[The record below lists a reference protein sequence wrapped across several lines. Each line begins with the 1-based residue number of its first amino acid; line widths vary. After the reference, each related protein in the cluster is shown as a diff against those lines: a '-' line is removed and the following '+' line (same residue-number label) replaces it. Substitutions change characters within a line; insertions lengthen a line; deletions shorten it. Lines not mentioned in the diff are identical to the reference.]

1 MAAKRDEEDPAA
13 PSGGDDSPDW
23 TTWLRSRLERVS
35 NSEREAADSVQD
47 VPEEVAGG
55 DPPQPEGPVPQGHAA
70 PKSAPAA
77 PAPPPAPGS
86 ARSAP
91 TPAPAPVLPAPTPAP
106 VLPAVAAST
115 SGSEVDA
122 LRAAVTAL
130 VAGVGA
136 LADTFSGFRTT
147 VTERLDEYR
156 ETLLRAT
163 TDTATELEAHRQVH
177 AAATDKPATDEPDP
191 ALAEVNVQLQRL
203 AAGIADL
210 TLIRTEMEAHRQ
222 VHAAAAEPDPALAEV
237 NDQLQRLSA
246 GMDDVAAIRT
256 ELEAHRQVHAA
267 ADADADEPDP
277 ALGEVNDQLQRLA
290 AGIDHV
296 AAIRGD
302 DERWAEVMGRLLD
315 EVDAERQAT
324 EQERSVTGGVIERL
338 EGLEQAVQGIA
349 TDVAENVAGQQR
361 IATELAEMAE
371 AYPGFTAEWAQFV
384 EGQER
389 LAGYVAQIGQAQQG
403 VTAEVTHLV
412 LGQQRIVEDVAELAR
427 AQQRQADEVTQM
439 ALAQRA
445 SAEAEAVLEG
455 VVRDAAIEQRP
466 PSPVRSP
473 APPGRRRA
481 PLRADRQSAPP
492 GRSR

>member
-1 MAAKRDEEDPAA
+1 MAAKREEEEPAA
-13 PSGGDDSPDW
+13 PSGGDDAPDW

-35 NSEREAADSVQD
+35 NSERKAADSGQD

-55 DPPQPEGPVPQGHAA
+55 DPPKPEGPVPQGNAA
-70 PKSAPAA
+70 PKTA
-77 PAPPPAPGS
+77 PAPPAPAPAPAPGS
-86 ARSAP
+86 AR
-91 TPAPAPVLPAPTPAP
+91 PAPTPVP
-106 VLPAVAAST
+106 VRPAAAAST

-177 AAATDKPATDEPDP
+177 AGAATDEPNA
-191 ALAEVNVQLQRL
+191 ALAEVNDRLQRL
-203 AAGIADL
+203 AAGMDHL
-210 TLIRTEMEAHRQ
+210 TT
-222 VHAAAAEPDPALAEV
+222 
-237 NDQLQRLSA
+237 
-246 GMDDVAAIRT
+246 
-256 ELEAHRQVHAA
+256 
-267 ADADADEPDP
+267 
-277 ALGEVNDQLQRLA
+277 
-290 AGIDHV
+290 
-296 AAIRGD
+296 IRGD

-315 EVDAERQAT
+315 EVDAERQAS

-338 EGLEQAVQGIA
+338 EGLEQAMQGIA

-361 IATELAEMAE
+361 IAAELAELAE
-371 AYPGFTAEWAQFV
+371 LAAAYPGFTAEWAQFV

-389 LAGYVAQIGQAQQG
+389 LASYVAQMAQAQQG
-403 VTAEVTHLV
+403 VTAEMAQVAE
-412 LGQQRIVEDVAELAR
+412 GQQRIAEDVAELAQ

-455 VVRDAAIEQRP
+455 AVRDAAIEQRP
-466 PSPVRSP
+466 LPPVRPP
-473 APPGRRRA
+473 ASSGRRRA
-481 PLRADRQSAPP
+481 PLRAERQAPRP